1 MQVVVNLAS
10 DQIVSTGFE
19 PEVGGTTVVNGKYL
33 FVTPPGVA
41 LTVDSSSYLI
51 PQDSGSLPFLAAAEL
66 LVRFPMYDHVL
77 YNYLLEDAD
86 VADIDVSSGAPQP
99 ASGNVTPASP
109 GWDVA
114 GLVGGPNGPR
124 CQVGRG
130 SGPPLGLA
138 PGSVAILSRNDNRTL
153 GATYGSLVTD
163 TEDLTPFN
171 PGNPGT
177 DDVMMWWEV
186 ARVSTSEDVVSGFGT
201 TAGLNTPSLRNL
213 EKIDQEPADFY
224 CYVSVDDGLT
234 WYEADYL
241 QPLDLA
247 SSGTDLRIAFINAGT
262 EKLYLLG
269 FAMLFQDLPP

>member
-1 MQVVVNLAS
+1 MQVVVNIAS
-10 DQIVSTGFE
+10 NQIVSTSSE
-19 PEVGGTTVVNGKYL
+19 PEVGGTTTVNGQYL
-33 FVTPPGVA
+33 FIPPPGVA
-41 LTVDSSSYLI
+41 ITVDNTSYLL
-51 PQDSGSLPFLAAAEL
+51 PQDAGSLPVQAATEL

-86 VADIDVSSGAPQP
+86 IADLDVSSGAPQP
-99 ASGNVTPASP
+99 ASGTVTPASP
-109 GWDVA
+109 AWDTA
-114 GLVGGPNGPR
+114 GLVAGPNGPR

-130 SGPPLGLA
+130 SGPPLGIA
-138 PGSVAILSRNDNRTL
+138 PGSVAILGRNDNRTA
-153 GATYGSLVTD
+153 GATFGALVTA

-186 ARVSTSEDVVSGFGT
+186 ARVSTSEDIITGYGA
-201 TAGLNTPSLRNL
+201 TAGVNQPAIRSL
-213 EKIDQEPADFY
+213 EKIDQEPSGLFV
-224 CYVSVDDGLT
+224 YVSVDNGAT
-234 WYEADYL
+234 WFEADYL

-247 SSGTDLRIAFINAGT
+247 VPGTDLRIAFLNAGT